1 MTLYEQ
7 AQRFRADALRG
18 ERQAAS
24 ALVRSYGVAYT
35 RINRDIEALRV
46 RVQQAKD
53 AGERL
58 SPSWAYQE
66 GRLLVLRAKVLEQIT
81 QFAGEADIIVGGAID
96 TARTLGT
103 DHAGRLLQAAL
114 PEGVSVAPSIEDL
127 RAASPVVPESVR
139 LAAGAIEQATALVQP
154 QAALSTLLASLGP
167 DAATAVG
174 DALVSGI
181 ATGKNPRVIARE
193 MRQAL
198 GGNLTRALTIARTET
213 LRAYREASRS
223 VYRANADVVAGWV
236 WTADL
241 SNRTCASCWAQHG
254 SVHPLDEIMATHP
267 RCRCSM
273 VPKTRSWREL
283 GFGDTPEAVQIQ
295 EGPALFRRLA
305 PDQQEAILG
314 PAKYRAYRA
323 KQITLPDVVAKR
335 DSPVWGPSTSEAGL
349 TAAKQNAAIRR
360 QGGGAAPRA
369 VPPTPPPAPTT
380 PALSTPSDL
389 VNLFDPGT
397 SSMIRRSVRR
407 EADVAFASLDDVLR
421 LPPSRNAGG
430 QLNVLYNAG
439 LDANGQYRLGT
450 YHRTGRFA
458 NSDIALSRNADAITT
473 VHEFGHF
480 VEKELFDKLQFSDT
494 VSRDRSHPLRAWW
507 DAARKSNA
515 LKDIGASNLPSSYR
529 DYLLR
534 IDEVWARSFT
544 QWVALRS
551 TSSGATPFSR
561 LRLDSVLAHNPALR
575 KDYGLGAHWDDPDDF
590 APIAEAFDNIFRAQG
605 WLK

>member
-1 MTLYEQ
+1 VTLYEQ

-154 QAALSTLLASLGP
+154 QAALSTLLSSLGP

-283 GFGDTPEAVQIQ
+283 GFGDTPEAVRIE

-314 PAKYRAYRA
+314 PAKFRAYRA

-335 DSPVWGPSTSEAGL
+335 SSPVWGPSTSEAGL
-349 TAAKQNAAIRR
+349 SAAKQNAAARR
-360 QGGGAAPRA
+360 LGGDVAPTARPPQVTLAPTASTAGRSSGQSSIVAQPMENQATYFDYTPEMPLQRGDVLMTVWTHEAVEREFSIFTTTVMDDLGGGRIKVTNERERSFAKRGRQAP
-369 VPPTPPPAPTT
+369 
-380 PALSTPSDL
+380 STRTLNRSSDQL
-389 VNLFDPGT
+389 
-397 SSMIRRSVRR
+397 
-407 EADVAFASLDDVLR
+407 
-421 LPPSRNAGG
+421 RNA
-430 QLNVLYNAG
+430 VVIRPT
-439 LDANGQYRLGT
+439 DPRPPRRTYR
-450 YHRTGRFA
+450 
-458 NSDIALSRNADAITT
+458 S
-473 VHEFGHF
+473 
-480 VEKELFDKLQFSDT
+480 
-494 VSRDRSHPLRAWW
+494 
-507 DAARKSNA
+507 
-515 LKDIGASNLPSSYR
+515 
-529 DYLLR
+529 
-534 IDEVWARSFT
+534 
-544 QWVALRS
+544 
-551 TSSGATPFSR
+551 
-561 LRLDSVLAHNPALR
+561 
-575 KDYGLGAHWDDPDDF
+575 
-590 APIAEAFDNIFRAQG
+590 
-605 WLK
+605 

>member
-1 MTLYEQ
+1 VTLYEQ
-7 AQRFRADALRG
+7 AQSFRADALRG

-35 RINRDIEALRV
+35 RINRDIDALRV

-103 DHAGRLLQAAL
+103 DHAGRLLQVAL

-174 DALVSGI
+174 DALVSGL

-254 SVHPLDEIMATHP
+254 SVHPLEEIMATHP

-273 VPKTRSWREL
+273 VPKTRSWRDL
-283 GFGDTPEAVQIQ
+283 GFGDTPEAVQIE

-323 KQITLPDVVAKR
+323 KQITLQDVVAKR

-349 TAAKQNAAIRR
+349 TAAKDNAAARR
-360 QGGGAAPRA
+360 QG
-369 VPPTPPPAPTT
+369 
-380 PALSTPSDL
+380 
-389 VNLFDPGT
+389 
-397 SSMIRRSVRR
+397 VR
-407 EADVAFASLDDVLR
+407 
-421 LPPSRNAGG
+421 
-430 QLNVLYNAG
+430 
-439 LDANGQYRLGT
+439 
-450 YHRTGRFA
+450 
-458 NSDIALSRNADAITT
+458 
-473 VHEFGHF
+473 
-480 VEKELFDKLQFSDT
+480 
-494 VSRDRSHPLRAWW
+494 
-507 DAARKSNA
+507 
-515 LKDIGASNLPSSYR
+515 
-529 DYLLR
+529 
-534 IDEVWARSFT
+534 
-544 QWVALRS
+544 
-551 TSSGATPFSR
+551 
-561 LRLDSVLAHNPALR
+561 
-575 KDYGLGAHWDDPDDF
+575 
-590 APIAEAFDNIFRAQG
+590 
-605 WLK
+605 